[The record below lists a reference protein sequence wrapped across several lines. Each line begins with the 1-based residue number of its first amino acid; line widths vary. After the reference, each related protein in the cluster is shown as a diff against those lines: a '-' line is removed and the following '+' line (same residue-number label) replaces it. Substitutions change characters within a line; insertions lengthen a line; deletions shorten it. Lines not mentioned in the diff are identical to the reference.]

1 MVVNTARD
9 NSYDYTYIVP
19 SLWNCILGGIK
30 MKILLPILLVGIIF
44 ISGCINQTSNQ
55 IEPTGE
61 IKEFEL
67 TAKQWE
73 FSPNTITVNRGD
85 IVKIH
90 IESVDV
96 THGFALP
103 DFGVNE
109 ILEPGNDIH
118 VDFVADKVGTFTFF
132 CSVSCGSGHS
142 GMNGQLI
149 VK

>member
-1 MVVNTARD
+1 LELYFRRNKNENFITDFA
-9 NSYDYTYIVP
+9 S
-19 SLWNCILGGIK
+19 WNYLHK
-30 MKILLPILLVGIIF
+30 RVY
-44 ISGCINQTSNQ
+44 TSNQ